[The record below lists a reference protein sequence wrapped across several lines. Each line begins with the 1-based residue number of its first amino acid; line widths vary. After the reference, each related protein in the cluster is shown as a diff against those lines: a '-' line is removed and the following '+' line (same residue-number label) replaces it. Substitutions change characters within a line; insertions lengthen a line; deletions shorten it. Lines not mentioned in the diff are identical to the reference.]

1 MMTALLLY
9 AYSQGNRSSRRIERE
24 CREDVVYR
32 VITANRVPDHS
43 TIAEFRKRHES
54 ALAEL
59 FGEVLDLCRA
69 AGLVSVGVIAV
80 DGTKVHANASNM
92 TNRDYR
98 QIALEILKEADR
110 VDAEEDEL
118 YGDARGDELPEQL
131 RTPEGRRAALKAAK
145 ERLRRERE
153 QPDSPG
159 DETPDDRGRGGVGC
173 SIRSRSS
180 RATRAGK
187 GGCVTL
193 GASSMITA
201 SRSRGRCRAPGW
213 DGCSP
218 ASSGWVRTWRSSV
231 RRTRPMRRI
240 ASAG

>member
-9 AYSQGNRSSRRIERE
+9 AYSQGNRSSRGIERE

-59 FGEVLDLCRA
+59 FGDVLDLCRA

-92 TNRDYR
+92 ANRDYR
-98 QIALEILKEADR
+98 QIALEIFKEADR

-131 RTPEGRRAALKAAK
+131 RTPEGRRAAIKEAK
-145 ERLRRERE
+145 ERLRRERGN
-153 QPDSPG
+153 PTAPVMSP
-159 DETPDDRGRGGVGC
+159 TIRARWRWS
-173 SIRSRSS
+173 SIRSRSLLG
-180 RATRAGK
+180 TRAVT
-187 GGCVTL
+187 GGCVMPS
-193 GASSMITA
+193 ASSMITA
-201 SRSRGRCRAPGW
+201 SRPVARCHAPVWAG
-213 DGCSP
+213 
-218 ASSGWVRTWRSSV
+218 A
-231 RRTRPMRRI
+231 RR
-240 ASAG
+240 